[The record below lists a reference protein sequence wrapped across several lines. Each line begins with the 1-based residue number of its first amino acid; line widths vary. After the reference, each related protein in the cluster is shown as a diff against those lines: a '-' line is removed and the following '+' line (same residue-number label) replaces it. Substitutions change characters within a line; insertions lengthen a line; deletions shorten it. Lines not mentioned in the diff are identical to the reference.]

1 MLLRH
6 TGINPQYMTHEPRLM
21 RELRTLLET
30 NRVAALGTTQDDGT
44 PFVSM
49 VPFAVE
55 THMRCLVIHVS
66 GLAAHT
72 RYLQA
77 RSQVSLLVMVTETP
91 GNAVH
96 DLPRVTLQGHAS
108 VPVRGSAEW
117 DACKSA
123 YLQRYPDVEHMT
135 ELGDFRF
142 VAINVDSARHVS
154 GFGAARTVDA
164 DELKLVFGGTP

>member
-6 TGINPQYMTHEPRLM
+6 TGINPEFMTHEPRLM
-21 RELRTLLET
+21 RELRNLLAT

-55 THMRCLVIHVS
+55 RQLCCLVIHVS

-77 RSQVSLLVMVTETP
+77 RSQVSLLVMVAETP
-91 GNAVH
+91 GNSVH
-96 DLPRVTLQGHAS
+96 DLPRVTLKGHAS

-117 DACKSA
+117 DACKVA
-123 YLQRYPDVEHMT
+123 YVERYPDVEHMT

-164 DELKLVFGGTP
+164 EELKLVLGGTP